1 MTPMEIAT
9 LPFEIQLVLAAGY
22 LGYRLATA
30 GLDRTHRPVDTI
42 FQVFVYG
49 LVAYLAYALAK
60 PYWSLAFAMMAAVP
74 GALAAA
80 VLWRAVGRNVLVR
93 ALRAAHVTR
102 ENYAPST
109 WDSIIHARHDW
120 TYVSV
125 VREDDVI
132 QESNLAELPDGLPL
146 DNIDLDGDG
155 NVALYVTR
163 VFAPDGSVTEH
174 EPLDEHGRAHLTF
187 IPARYIQTV
196 TVSFATDLFPS
207 RARSEVAE
215 GEPSS

>member
-1 MTPMEIAT
+1 MTPMDIVT

-22 LGYRLATA
+22 LGYKLATA
-30 GLDRTHRPVDTI
+30 GLDRTHRPVDTV

-49 LVAYLAYALAK
+49 SLAFLAYALLV
-60 PYWSLAFAMMAAVP
+60 PNWGLAFAMTAAVVS
-74 GALAAA
+74 ALIAAA
-80 VLWRAVGRNVLVR
+80 LWRATG
-93 ALRAAHVTR
+93 LRAVVWVLRAFKVTR

-109 WDSIIHARHDW
+109 WDSIIQARHAW
-120 TYVSV
+120 AYVSV

-146 DNIDLDGDG
+146 DNVDLDGDG
-155 NVALYVTR
+155 DVALYVTR

-187 IPARYIQTV
+187 IPARYIKKV
-196 TVSFATDLFPS
+196 TVSFATDLSPS
-207 RARSEVAE
+207 RARLEVAE